1 MIGEAVRGQGAILV
15 NKKGARFIDE
25 LKTRDVVSA
34 AILDQEG
41 GTSYLVFDQSVRDS
55 QKVIDD
61 YEKLNIVIKGDTP
74 ADLAKAIG
82 ADPATLAAAITKY
95 NEAVTSKN
103 DAEFGRANMARVL
116 GTAPYYAI
124 EVLPAVHHTMGGV
137 KIDVNTHVIGTGG
150 QIIPGFYAAG
160 EVTGGVHGG
169 NRLGGNALAD
179 IITYGRIAGTNAAA
193 GK

>member
-82 ADPATLAAAITKY
+82 ADPATLAAAIAKY
-95 NEAVTSKN
+95 NQAVASKN
-103 DAEFGRANMARVL
+103 DAEFGRANMARTL
-116 GTAPYYAI
+116 DKAPYYAI

-137 KIDVNTHVIGTGG
+137 KIDVNTHVISTGG